1 MANLKIKGVSKSFGD
16 QEVIR
21 GVDLSV
27 SHGEFLVFVGPSGCG
42 KSTMLRLITGLEDV
56 SEGRIFI
63 DERDVT
69 LEKPSKRGVAMVFQ
83 SYALFPHMTV
93 EQNIGFGLR
102 LSKVPKET
110 ISRKVAETAAILQV
124 EDLLSRKPRQLSG
137 GQRQRVAIGRSIIGN
152 PKVFL
157 FDEPL
162 SNLDAALR
170 VQMRLEIARLHKRLG
185 TTVVYV
191 THDQTEAMTLADR
204 IVVFNKGMIEQTG
217 SPIELYERPVNK
229 FVASFIG
236 SPAMNFLD
244 GELAPADGTIELRI
258 GVASI
263 KADRLSNM
271 AVRPMR
277 VAFGIRPEHI
287 QVVDVG
293 DGHLQAK
300 VEIVEKLGSE
310 SVVYFQ
316 TEISQTPL
324 VMRAPPGLPL
334 APGDNVGLRFDLDN
348 MHLFGSDGRAILE
361 A

>member
-1 MANLKIKGVSKSFGD
+1 MANLRIEGVRKSFGD

-56 SEGRIFI
+56 SAGRIFI
-63 DERDVT
+63 DEKDVT
-69 LEKPSKRGVAMVFQ
+69 QAKPSKRGVAMVFQ

-110 ISRKVAETAAILQV
+110 ISNKVAEVAAILQV

-170 VQMRLEIARLHKRLG
+170 VQMRLEITRLHKRLG
-185 TTVVYV
+185 TTIVYV

-204 IVVFNKGMIEQTG
+204 IVVFNKGVIEQTG
-217 SPIELYERPVNK
+217 SPMELYERPANK

-244 GELAPADGTIELRI
+244 GELVETDGTIELRI
-258 GVASI
+258 GTASI
-263 KADRLSNM
+263 NTKRLSSM
-271 AVRPMR
+271 AVRPMP
-277 VAFGIRPEHI
+277 VVFGIRPEHI
-287 QVVDVG
+287 SVADPI
-293 DGHLQAK
+293 DGHLCAK
-300 VEIVEKLGSE
+300 TEIVEKLGSE

-316 TEISQTPL
+316 TEISQAPL
-324 VMRAPPGLPL
+324 VMRAPPGLSL
-334 APGDNVGLRFDLDN
+334 APGDNANLRFDLET
-348 MHLFGSDGRAILE
+348 MHLFGNDGRSLPTA
-361 A
+361 

>member
-1 MANLKIKGVSKSFGD
+1 MANLRIEGVRKSFGD

-27 SHGEFLVFVGPSGCG
+27 DHGEFLVFVGPSGCG

-56 SEGRIFI
+56 SAGRIFI
-63 DERDVT
+63 DEEDVT
-69 LEKPSKRGVAMVFQ
+69 QEKPSKRGVAMVFQ

-110 ISRKVAETAAILQV
+110 ISQKVAEVAAILQV
-124 EDLLSRKPRQLSG
+124 EDLLARKPRQLSG

-170 VQMRLEIARLHKRLG
+170 VQMRLEITRLHKRLG
-185 TTVVYV
+185 TTIVYV

-204 IVVFNKGMIEQTG
+204 IVVFNKGVIEQTG
-217 SPIELYERPVNK
+217 SPMELYERPANK

-244 GELAPADGTIELRI
+244 GELAAADGAIELRI
-258 GVASI
+258 GTASI
-263 KADRLSNM
+263 KAKRLSSM
-271 AVRPMR
+271 AVRPMP
-277 VAFGIRPEHI
+277 VVFGIRPEHI
-287 QVVDVG
+287 SIAG
-293 DGHLQAK
+293 DEGLLQAK
-300 VEIVEKLGSE
+300 IEIVEKLGSE

-316 TEISQTPL
+316 TEISLAPL
-324 VMRAPPGLPL
+324 VMRAQPGLPL
-334 APGDNVGLRFDLDN
+334 APGDIVNLQFDLEN
-348 MHLFGSDGRAILE
+348 MHLFGNDGSAIPE

>member
-1 MANLKIKGVSKSFGD
+1 MANLKIEGVRKSFGD
-16 QEVIR
+16 QEAIR

-27 SHGEFLVFVGPSGCG
+27 PDGEFLVFVGPSGCG

-69 LEKPSKRGVAMVFQ
+69 REKPSRRGVAMVFQ

-102 LSKVPKET
+102 LSKMPKET
-110 ISRKVAETAAILQV
+110 ISRRVAETAAILQV

-204 IVVFNKGMIEQTG
+204 IVVFNNGMIEQTG

-258 GVASI
+258 GPASI
-263 KADRLSNM
+263 KTERISN
-271 AVRPMR
+271 ASACPMP

-287 QVVDVG
+287 QVVDDG

-300 VEIVEKLGSE
+300 IEIVEKLGSE

-316 TEISQTPL
+316 TEISQTPM

-334 APGDNVGLRFDLDN
+334 APGDSVGLRFDLEN
-348 MHLFGSDGRAILE
+348 MHLFGTDGRALLE
-361 A
+361 T

>member
-1 MANLKIKGVSKSFGD
+1 MANLKIERVSKSFGD

-102 LSKVPKET
+102 LSRVPKET

-244 GELAPADGTIELRI
+244 GELAPADGTIELRN
-258 GVASI
+258 GTALI
-263 KADRLSNM
+263 KTEWLSRI
-271 AVRPMR
+271 AARPMR

-287 QVVDVG
+287 QVVDAG

-316 TEISQTPL
+316 TGISQTPL

-334 APGDNVGLRFDLDN
+334 APGDKVGLRFDLDN